1 MSFLSFSIPC
11 SLFICSIFSPYLQR
25 MAQRPKLQLFDL
37 TMIIISFVIG
47 MGIFRT
53 PVNVAA
59 ATPTPFVFYLCWI
72 AGGLVA
78 LCGALTYAEIG
89 SRLPVTGGYYK
100 VFAYAYHPSIAFAI
114 NCIILVSNAASCA
127 AVALVGSEYISS
139 VLLPASKDPVYMQDA
154 GNAGLV
160 QALQMGIALLA
171 IFIFYIINMLG
182 LRMSAKTQ
190 SVLMIIKIGM
200 VLLLITPLFFANGD
214 APATATLAGPAAS
227 PALQEYIKA
236 FGIGLV
242 AVSFTY
248 GGYQQTINFGEEV
261 ERPNRNIPRGIFIGI
276 FVIISLYLL
285 INVAYV
291 KLIGFDTLKQSTNIA
306 AIMASKLFGAQAER
320 ILSVLLFL
328 SVLAYV
334 NAVLLSNP
342 RVMYAMGEDRILPA
356 AFTRRNTKGALTLA
370 LTAFA
375 GVAALVVFW
384 AQAFDKILSFTI
396 FLDSFGMALSAASI
410 FVIRKRTAHL
420 NNTGIFSMKLYPL
433 LPIIFI
439 AAYLFVAISIALD
452 YQNNGYAA
460 LIGIIVLA
468 FFTGL
473 YFLVKAFR
481 KPVKANE

>member
-1 MSFLSFSIPC
+1 
-11 SLFICSIFSPYLQR
+11 
-25 MAQRPKLQLFDL
+25 
-37 TMIIISFVIG
+37 

-59 ATPTPFVFYLCWI
+59 ATPTPFLFYLCWI

-139 VLLPASKDPVYMQDA
+139 VLIPASKDLAYMSVA
-154 GNAGLV
+154 GNADFIKTIQV
-160 QALQMGIALLA
+160 TIALVA
-171 IFIFYIINMLG
+171 IILFYMVNMLG

-200 VLLLITPLFFANGD
+200 VFLLIAPLFFATND
-214 APATATLAGPAAS
+214 SVAVTTLASEGVS
-227 PALQEYIKA
+227 PALREYIKA

-242 AVSFTY
+242 AVSFSY

-261 ERPNRNIPRGIFIGI
+261 EKPSRNIPRGIFIGI

-285 INVAYV
+285 INYAYV
-291 KLIGFDTLKQSTNIA
+291 KVIGFEELKKSNNIA
-306 AIMASKLFGAQAER
+306 AIMASKIFGEQAER

-328 SVLAYV
+328 GVLAYV

-342 RVMYAMGEDRILPA
+342 RVMYAMGEDKILPQ
-356 AFTRRNTKGALTLA
+356 AFAKRNKRGVLSLA
-370 LTAFA
+370 LTVFA
-375 GVAALVVFW
+375 VAAAVIVFW
-384 AQAFDKILSFTI
+384 ARAFDKILSFTI

-410 FVIRKRTAHL
+410 FIIRKRTTHL
-420 NNTGIFSMKLYPL
+420 NGTGIFSMKLYPL
-433 LPIIFI
+433 LPLIFI
-439 AAYLFVAISIALD
+439 LAYVFVAISIALD
-452 YQNNGYAA
+452 YENNDYAA
-460 LIGIIVLA
+460 LIGIGVLA

-473 YFLVKAFR
+473 YFIVKAFR
-481 KPVKANE
+481 RSSQKN

>member
-1 MSFLSFSIPC
+1 
-11 SLFICSIFSPYLQR
+11 
-25 MAQRPKLQLFDL
+25 MAQKQKLQLFDL
-37 TMIIISFVIG
+37 TMIVISFVIG

-59 ATPTPFVFYLCWI
+59 ASPTPAIFYLCWI
-72 AGGLVA
+72 AGGLIA

-139 VLLPASKDPVYMQDA
+139 VLIPASKDAKYMA
-154 GNAGLV
+154 VVGNADMVKIV
-160 QALQMGIALLA
+160 QVVIALIA
-171 IFIFYIINMLG
+171 IFIFYVVNMLG

-200 VLLLITPLFFANGD
+200 VLLLIAPLFFATGD
-214 APATATLAGPAAS
+214 ATAATTLSSETTS
-227 PALQEYIKA
+227 PALREYIKA

-261 ERPNRNIPRGIFIGI
+261 HQPNRNIPRGIFIGI
-276 FVIISLYLL
+276 FVIIALYLL
-285 INVAYV
+285 INYAYMQV
-291 KLIGFDTLKQSTNIA
+291 IGFEQLKDSSNIA
-306 AIMASKLFGAQAER
+306 AIMASKIFGQQAER

-342 RVMYAMGEDRILPA
+342 RVMYAMSEDRILPA
-356 AFTRRNTKGALTLA
+356 AFTRRNSRDALTLA
-370 LTAFA
+370 LTVFA
-375 GVAALVVFW
+375 GTAAIIVFW
-384 AQAFDKILSFTI
+384 ARAFDKILSFTI
-396 FLDSFGMALSAASI
+396 FLDSFGMALSAGSI
-410 FVIRKRTAHL
+410 FMIRKRTKHL
-420 NNTGIFSMKLYPL
+420 NGTGIFSMKLYPL
-433 LPIIFI
+433 LPLIFI
-439 AAYLFVAISIALD
+439 AAYMFVAISIALD
-452 YQNNGYAA
+452 YEQNGYAA
-460 LIGIIVLA
+460 AIGTGVLL
-468 FFTGL
+468 FFTAL
-473 YFLVKAFR
+473 YFLIRNK
-481 KPVKANE
+481 KPTNETA

>member
-1 MSFLSFSIPC
+1 
-11 SLFICSIFSPYLQR
+11 

-59 ATPTPFVFYLCWI
+59 ATPTPFLFYLCWV

-139 VLLPASKDPVYMQDA
+139 VLIPASKDPAYLSVA
-154 GNAGLV
+154 SNANYIKTV
-160 QALQMGIALLA
+160 QMAIAILAIAL
-171 IFIFYIINMLG
+171 FYVVNMLG

-190 SVLMIIKIGM
+190 SALMIIKIGM
-200 VLLLITPLFFANGD
+200 VLLLIAPLFFAANE
-214 APATATLAGPAAS
+214 APAATAFATSGMGPA
-227 PALQEYIKA
+227 LKEYIKA
-236 FGIGLV
+236 FGVGLV

-285 INVAYV
+285 INFAYV
-291 KLIGFDTLKQSTNIA
+291 SVIGFEELKNSTNIA
-306 AIMASKLFGAQAER
+306 AIMASKVFGAQAER

-328 SVLAYV
+328 GVLAYV

-342 RVMYAMGEDRILPA
+342 RVMYAMSEDRILPA
-356 AFTRRNTKGALTLA
+356 AFSRRNKRQALTFSLTVFA
-370 LTAFA
+370 LIATF
-375 GVAALVVFW
+375 VVFW

-396 FLDSFGMALSAASI
+396 FLDSFGMALSAGSI
-410 FVIRKRTAHL
+410 FIIRKRTAHL
-420 NNTGIFSMKLYPL
+420 NGTGIFSMKLYPL
-433 LPIIFI
+433 IPLIFI
-439 AAYLFVAISIALD
+439 AAYAFVAISIAMD
-452 YQNNGYAA
+452 YEANDYAA
-460 LIGIIVLA
+460 LVGIAVLA
-468 FFTGL
+468 FFTLL
-473 YFLVKAFR
+473 YFVVKAIR
-481 KPVKANE
+481 KPNQTN